1 MANIAVVFH
10 WPPSEMNTMTLA
22 ELQRW
27 HEKARLRAASL
38 EE

>member
-10 WPPSEMNTMTLA
+10 WPPSEMNGMDLP
-22 ELQRW
+22 ELMRW
-27 HEKARLRAASL
+27 HEKASARSGNT